1 MCPPGGMVTREVGRS
16 VITLNELVLLADA
29 NALLDTASVDLVVVV
44 VMDSSHLVAA
54 PELSE
59 ETSS

>member
-29 NALLDTASVDLVVVV
+29 NALLDTALVGWVV
-44 VMDSSHLVAA
+44 VMDSSHLVVA
-54 PELSE
+54 PERSE